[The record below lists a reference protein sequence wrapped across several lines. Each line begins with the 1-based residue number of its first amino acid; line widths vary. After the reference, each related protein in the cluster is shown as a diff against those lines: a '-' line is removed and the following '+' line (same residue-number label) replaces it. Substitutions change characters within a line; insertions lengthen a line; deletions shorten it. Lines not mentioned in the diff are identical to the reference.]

1 MAAGRAR
8 AVDLV
13 KLAMALLVV
22 GIHANPFAD
31 LGRTANLLTG
41 EGIYRLAVPVFLVFN
56 GYFLH
61 AAITTGRGWQVVRHV
76 LALYLIWMALYLPV
90 YWKLLIGLEPWR
102 QGLLFALGY
111 WHLWYLV
118 GLAIAAAILV
128 ALRHASD
135 RALFALAVVTWTIGV
150 AIPYLRALD
159 LISFP
164 AIFADPLSPNRNA
177 LFLCLPY
184 AAIGLLIARRD
195 WVAKIPNRAAGW
207 AALAGMAAV
216 VTESLLMA
224 RLPLGV
230 SHDTLGSLG
239 LAAPALALW
248 ALTTPGAAR
257 GRLTADLA
265 NGLYF
270 LHVGFVALL
279 FRHTDLSN
287 PVVWLLAV
295 TGSVA
300 LTLLLRRTGLARHLL

>member
-1 MAAGRAR
+1 MAAGRAY
-8 AVDLV
+8 AVDLL

-31 LGRTANLLTG
+31 LGRTAILLTG
-41 EGIYRLAVPVFLVFN
+41 EGFYRLAVPVFLVFN

-61 AAITTGRGWQVVRHV
+61 AAIVSGRSWRVVRHV

-90 YWKLLIGLEPWR
+90 YWKLLMGLEPWR
-102 QGLLFALGY
+102 QGLLLALGY
-111 WHLWYLV
+111 WHLWYLM
-118 GLAIAAAILV
+118 GLAIAAALLV
-128 ALRHASD
+128 ALRQISD
-135 RALFALAVVTWTIGV
+135 RALFALAGLTWAIGA

-159 LISFP
+159 LISIP
-164 AIFADPLSPNRNA
+164 DVFADPLSPNRNA

-184 AAIGLLIARRD
+184 AALGLLMARQD
-195 WVAKIPNRAAGW
+195 WPAKVSNRAAGV
-207 AALAGMAAV
+207 AALVGIAAV
-216 VTESLLMA
+216 VTESLLLA
-224 RLPLGV
+224 RLPQSV
-230 SHDTLGSLG
+230 SHDTLASLA

-248 ALTTPGAAR
+248 ALTAPGAAQT
-257 GRLTADLA
+257 RLTADLA

-295 TGSVA
+295 AGSVVV
-300 LTLLLRRTGLARHLL
+300 TLVLRRTGLARHLL